1 VSDDVTEIRRTSR
14 GRIIGWANEVT
25 RYHMEIR
32 GIGIIH
38 VPSLFGIASI
48 RLQTELDMVINLKKP
63 SGDEDRTGVYPE
75 SVDLMGVEI
84 PCIRLPVRSGRDMAN
99 IVEVA
104 ALNQKL
110 KELGHD
116 AAKEL
121 DDKVIDRLTKGRVQ
135 HG

>member
-1 VSDDVTEIRRTSR
+1 
-14 GRIIGWANEVT
+14 
-25 RYHMEIR
+25 MEIR
-32 GIGIIH
+32 GLGIIH
-38 VPSLFGIASI
+38 VPSLFGVAAI
-48 RLQTELDMVINLKKP
+48 RRQATLNLVIDLKLP
-63 SGDEDRTGVYPE
+63 SGDEDRTGVNPAF
-75 SVDLMGVEI
+75 VKIMGVSI
-84 PCIRLPVRSGRDMAN
+84 PYITLPVRSGRDMAN

-121 DDKVIDRLTKGRVQ
+121 DERVISRLTRGMPR

>member
-1 VSDDVTEIRRTSR
+1 
-14 GRIIGWANEVT
+14 
-25 RYHMEIR
+25 
-32 GIGIIH
+32 
-38 VPSLFGIASI
+38 
-48 RLQTELDMVINLKKP
+48 
-63 SGDEDRTGVYPE
+63 
-75 SVDLMGVEI
+75 
-84 PCIRLPVRSGRDMAN
+84 MAN

-121 DDKVIDRLTKGRVQ
+121 DDRIINWLTKGGREP

>member
-1 VSDDVTEIRRTSR
+1 MD
-14 GRIIGWANEVT
+14 
-25 RYHMEIR
+25 
-32 GIGIIH
+32 
-38 VPSLFGIASI
+38 
-48 RLQTELDMVINLKKP
+48 
-63 SGDEDRTGVYPE
+63 
-75 SVDLMGVEI
+75 VEI
-84 PCIRLPVRSGRDMAN
+84 PCITLPVRSGRDMAN

-121 DDKVIDRLTKGRVQ
+121 DEKVINRLTQGRAR

>member
-1 VSDDVTEIRRTSR
+1 K
-14 GRIIGWANEVT
+14 
-25 RYHMEIR
+25 
-32 GIGIIH
+32 
-38 VPSLFGIASI
+38 P
-48 RLQTELDMVINLKKP
+48 P
-63 SGDEDRTGVYPE
+63 SGNEDRTGVAPDFIE
-75 SVDLMGVEI
+75 FLGCSV
-84 PCIRLPVRSGRDMAN
+84 PCIELPVQSGRDMAN

-121 DDKVIDRLTKGRVQ
+121 DDRIINWLTKGGREP